1 MNVRRGLFRVWV
13 GASVLWML
21 GSTYW
26 LLRDASEFH
35 KTLVRLNCEQYLG
48 KDSGRW
54 RECWNEQ
61 RGPNQETTW
70 FEDEF
75 KSGNW
80 VSVFIPPFVIGGVGF
95 AVFLVGRWF
104 KRGFDAEGGE

>member
-1 MNVRRGLFRVWV
+1 MNIRRGLFRIWIV
-13 GASVLWML
+13 ASVLWML

-70 FEDEF
+70 FVDEF

-80 VSVFIPPFVIGGVGF
+80 VSVFVPPFVLVVLGLPSFGLAGGSRAGSI
-95 AVFLVGRWF
+95 R
-104 KRGFDAEGGE
+104 RGAE